1 MRSTSMAWPASASV
15 ARQPPAPGSLGYRLY
30 AALHARGRPGL
41 ALWAL
46 LLLP

>member
-1 MRSTSMAWPASASV
+1 MRTTTMAWPVSPSTV
-15 ARQPPAPGSLGYRLY
+15 RHPPAPGSLGYRLY

>member
-1 MRSTSMAWPASASV
+1 MQSPSLTLPLPTSAV
-15 ARQPPAPGSLGYRLY
+15 RRPPAAGSLGYRAY
-30 AALHARGRPGL
+30 VALHARGRPGL